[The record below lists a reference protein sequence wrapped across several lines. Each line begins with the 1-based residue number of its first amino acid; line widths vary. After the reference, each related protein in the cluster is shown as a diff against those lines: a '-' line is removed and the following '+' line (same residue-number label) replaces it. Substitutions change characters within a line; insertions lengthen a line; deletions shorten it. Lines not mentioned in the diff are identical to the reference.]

1 VNHIKSVLGD
11 RKRRQRG
18 SILSSLLII
27 VALLSLLVGGLMTDL
42 TSSFLISRTLV
53 ARVQHEATMTSAAEL
68 GIHQLQTSLPTPV
81 CARDVRGPW
90 SLTLNGTPASVIPTC
105 QAIVPDLVKPL
116 VNGGFTVDGVHDT
129 SAGRDRY
136 LVSAGGVLRAYGF
149 GQTNPS
155 WSVLIG
161 GVQTG
166 TLLPKVDSRGSGQ
179 LLIPA
184 AIPGSGCGGQCV
196 ALFNDGSD
204 PPQFR
209 CSMPSNAAVTTTPAA
224 ELKGS
229 GSSNFP
235 DYAFFNDSAPA
246 GRLYVDNASAAGS
259 CNQLASIAV
268 GGLAV
273 GAPLVFPGVVSG
285 GRGDQ
290 TVSDEIYVLVTS
302 GASTSLKH
310 FRYSETTECNGDC
323 DSGNGQGTTITL
335 GLWNTTPLGGA
346 FGGNAIGYASSS
358 TSAVPGTT
366 VSLAI
371 AGASG
376 MLAIAQI
383 AITRGPSYAA
393 SVGVVG
399 ALAGGIAR
407 APYWCRCPG
416 QDLIGV
422 ASTNGSLYVLSNKLV
437 MLWLYD
443 GKADSSPAIN
453 SIPMADANGDWY
465 FGAEDGYVYDVEIP
479 TAGAKMFKAAR
490 FGPGGAIRSSPIVG
504 APADG
509 CLTGPCL
516 YFASTSAG
524 SYFVRLGGTRI
535 FDLQACISTASG
547 STTCVGNPH
556 LWARVE
562 VGPPSVIGG
571 SGVYVKGWSYYSP

>member
-1 VNHIKSVLGD
+1 
-11 RKRRQRG
+11 
-18 SILSSLLII
+18 
-27 VALLSLLVGGLMTDL
+27 
-42 TSSFLISRTLV
+42 FLISRTLV

-105 QAIVPDLVKPL
+105 QAIVPDIAKGLATGAL
-116 VNGGFTVDGVHDT
+116 TAFAIDGVHDT
-129 SAGRDRY
+129 SAGRNRY
-136 LVSAGGVLRAYGF
+136 LVSGSVVPGAAGVLRGYSF
-149 GQTNPS
+149 GQTGSS
-155 WSVLIG
+155 WSVQIG
-161 GVQTG
+161 GAQTAA
-166 TLLPKVDSRGSGQ
+166 LLPKVDSSGSSV

-196 ALFNDGSD
+196 ALFNDAVD
-204 PPQFR
+204 PPKFR
-209 CSMPSNAAVTTTPAA
+209 CSMPSNAAVTTTPAS

-235 DYAFFNDSAPA
+235 DYAFFSDSAGA
-246 GRLYVDNASAAGS
+246 GRLYVYNASAAGS
-259 CNQLASIAV
+259 CNQLASVTV

-273 GAPLVFPGVVSG
+273 GAPLVFPGAVSG
-285 GRGDQ
+285 RSGDQ

-302 GASTSLKH
+302 GAGTSLKH
-310 FRYSETTECNGDC
+310 FRYSETTECNRDC
-323 DSGNGQGTTITL
+323 DNGNGNGTTVTL
-335 GLWNTTPLGGA
+335 GLLNTTSLGPA
-346 FGGNAIGYASSS
+346 FGGNAVGYASSS

-366 VSLAI
+366 ISLAI

-376 MLAIAQI
+376 MLTIAQI
-383 AITRGPSYAA
+383 TVSRGPSYAA

-399 ALAGGIAR
+399 ALAGGVAR
-407 APYWCRCPG
+407 APYWCHCPG

-422 ASTNGSLYVLSNKLV
+422 GSTNGSLYVLSNKLV

-443 GKADSSPAIN
+443 GKADGSPAIN

-465 FGAEDGYVYDVEIP
+465 FGADDGYVYDVEIP

-490 FGPGGAIRSSPIVG
+490 FGPGGAIRSSPILG
-504 APADG
+504 TLADG

-535 FDLQACISTASG
+535 FDLQACISTAAG

-562 VGPPSVIGG
+562 VGPISVIGG